1 MESFINGLIAGL
13 LFLLL
18 PFFAYVLG
26 SVPCGMIVT
35 WIFTSED
42 IRKTGSGNIGA
53 TNVRRRAG
61 TWAGLL
67 TLAGD
72 AAKGAVPVYLA
83 MQMTGSG
90 SIWREIYISLAAI
103 SAFAGHLYPIFMK
116 GKGGGKG
123 VATAGGCFLIISPF
137 SAFISVLVFILFV
150 CMRSQVSAGSLAGS
164 VMLPLAV
171 WKVTGSGIFTVCAI
185 VIAAGIIFRHHD
197 NIRRWMDGTEPR
209 I

>member
-1 MESFINGLIAGL
+1 MGSFINELNTAV

-18 PFFAYVLG
+18 PFLSYVLG
-26 SVPCGMIVT
+26 SVPWGLIVT

-42 IRKTGSGNIGA
+42 IRKSGSGNIGA

-67 TLAGD
+67 TLTGD

-83 MQMTGSG
+83 IQTAGLGSG
-90 SIWREIYISLAAI
+90 CREVYVSLVAV
-103 SAFAGHLYPIFMK
+103 SAFAGHLYPLFMK

-137 SAFISVLVFILFV
+137 SVFVAVLVFILFI
-150 CMRSQVSAGSLAGS
+150 CMTSRVSAGSMSGS
-164 VMLPLAV
+164 AILPLAV
-171 WKVTGSGIFTVCAI
+171 WKATGSGILTACTLL
-185 VIAAGIIFRHHD
+185 IAAGIIFRHRE
-197 NIRRWMDGTEPR
+197 NIGRLLAGTEPC

>member
-1 MESFINGLIAGL
+1 MESFINELSAAA
-13 LFLLL
+13 LFVLL
-18 PFFAYVLG
+18 PFLGYVLG
-26 SVPCGMIVT
+26 SVPWGLIVT

-42 IRKTGSGNIGA
+42 IRQSGSGNIGA

-67 TLAGD
+67 TLTGD

-83 MQMTGSG
+83 IQMAGFGTGWG
-90 SIWREIYISLAAI
+90 ELYISLVAV
-103 SAFAGHLYPIFMK
+103 SAFAGHLYPVFMK

-137 SAFISVLVFILFV
+137 STVVSVLVFILFV
-150 CMRSQVSAGSLAGS
+150 CMTSRVSAGSLAGS
-164 VMLPLAV
+164 AILPLAV
-171 WKVTGSGIFTVCAI
+171 WKATGSGILTACAMLI
-185 VIAAGIIFRHHD
+185 TAGIIFRHRE
-197 NIRRWMDGTEPR
+197 NIRRLLAGTEPL

>member
-1 MESFINGLIAGL
+1 MESFVSSLGTAV

-18 PFFAYVLG
+18 PFLAYVMG
-26 SVPCGMIVT
+26 SVPWGLIVT

-42 IRKTGSGNIGA
+42 IRKSGSGNIGA

-83 MQMTGSG
+83 VQIAGSG
-90 SIWREIYISLAAI
+90 SVWSETYLSVVAV

-123 VATAGGCFLIISPF
+123 VATAGGCFLVISPF
-137 SAFISVLVFILFV
+137 SLFAAVLVFILFV
-150 CMRSQVSAGSLAGS
+150 CMSSRVSAGSLSGS
-164 VMLPLAV
+164 VILPLAV
-171 WKVTGSGIFTVCAI
+171 WKATGSGILTACAL
-185 VIAAGIIFRHHD
+185 VTAAGIIFRHRE
-197 NIRRWMDGTEPR
+197 NIGRLCAGTEPR
-209 I
+209 V

>member
-1 MESFINGLIAGL
+1 MESFINGVVTGL

-26 SVPCGMIVT
+26 SVPCGLIVT

-72 AAKGAVPVYLA
+72 IAKGAIPVYLA
-83 MQMTGSG
+83 MQLAGLGTA
-90 SIWREIYISLAAI
+90 WREIYIAAI
-103 SAFAGHLYPIFMK
+103 AVSAFAGHLYPIFMK
-116 GKGGGKG
+116 GKRGGKG
-123 VATAGGCFLIISPF
+123 VATAGGCFLILSPF
-137 SAFISVLVFILFV
+137 SLFIAVLVFILAV
-150 CMRSQVSAGSLAGS
+150 CVSSRVSAGSIAGS
-164 VMLPLAV
+164 LMLPIAV
-171 WKVTGSGIFTVCAI
+171 WKATGSGIFTGCAI
-185 VIAAGIIFRHHD
+185 VIAAGIVLRHQN
-197 NIRRWMDGTEPR
+197 NIRRWINGTEPL